1 MANRYWVGGSGN
13 WKDTPHWSATSGGA
27 GGASVPSF
35 SDDVFF
41 DANSANAPFEVTINS
56 SLNYCRAASF
66 LPTQAMTVK
75 STNLYVSGAFAHN
88 ANVSYQSIAGY
99 FYMYLT
105 QPGDVAF
112 DNKYDGQTAD
122 IILSVDGRLVLNS
135 AVKLRSLGVRGML
148 TNDYDITLSNS
159 TTNSGRGLHFRPD
172 FGGGTV
178 DLGSSTVHI
187 YSNGD
192 ALLIPD
198 SNKPTILASSAS
210 IYLHNIGSST
220 DVVKVIGSGI
230 TFGTLNIN
238 QENAV
243 GRYAIQGSHTINS
256 LILGRRTTLIVGQ
269 SGQSATTLIFGNIT
283 ANGTQSQ
290 TILIRSYSSGQQYVF
305 RKTSGSVNVTFVD
318 LMDSVANGGATFT
331 NYRGINN
338 GNNSGWNFTG
348 PIAPIASFTATP
360 TSGPSALTV
369 NFTDTSTGVPTN
381 WVWDFGDGTSSILQN
396 PTKTYVQEGTY
407 NVTMTA
413 TNEIGSS
420 TKTELSYVSVAQCI
434 ISPDGIPSS
443 MSVGTPTV
451 TPGTAFITPVGI
463 PSSVSVG
470 ETTFE
475 VNLWDVGGIASSA
488 SVGTPTIAQGAP
500 APPPPVDYTDLG
512 VDNAKEY
519 VYKVYS
525 KNGTFMRTW
534 PAPTDELEFS
544 QQLLTPGTTTTVRLP
559 RSAENMIESRD
570 LLVSSTGEQIV
581 DSTGEA
587 ISVTSTTANTVGP
600 DTDVQEGLLVDIF
613 AFYGGYEELVTSTG
627 EPIGDSNGEQI
638 VVATGAPSGK
648 RVFSGKIMKYRA
660 HYGAEEYV
668 EVTLISHGQE
678 LTKGEVIKSGSA
690 TTVTYATTEIATIAR
705 SILNTNPGR
714 IGHSLGSIDT
724 TGVSPTMKFELNTK
738 LEGIKSLYSQTPD
751 GYYWYVD
758 VGENLLYMKKRSLV
772 AEHVFIKGK
781 HLHEIDIEK
790 SAEDLRNKIYFVGG
804 DPGSGTLYKVY
815 EDTAAITDSELG
827 VYRITDRRFTLT
839 PSVQRYAQKVMTEYG
854 RAIWTST
861 ISIPAS
867 QYPIED
873 IRLGQMVGFRN
884 FGNFV
889 DEQLLQVVGFNYTPT
904 RITLNLGT
912 VQERL
917 TDIIGDLDE
926 GLSNEQYQAL
936 PTTPS

>member
-1 MANRYWVGGSGN
+1 MSAITGGV
-13 WKDTPHWSATSGGA
+13 
-27 GGASVPSF
+27 GGASVPSS

-41 DANSANAPFEVTINS
+41 DANSASSPFEVTIDTN
-56 SLNYCRAASF
+56 LTYCRAASF
-66 LPTQAMTVK
+66 LPTQAMTIK
-75 STNLYVSGAFAHN
+75 ATNLYITGSFAHN

-99 FYMYLT
+99 FYMLLT

-112 DNKYDGQTAD
+112 DNKFDGQTAD
-122 IILSVDGRLVLNS
+122 VILSVDGRLVLNS
-135 AVKLRSLGVRGML
+135 AVKLRSLEVRNML
-148 TNDYDITLSNS
+148 TNDYEITLSNT
-159 TTNSGRGLHFRPD
+159 TTNSGRGLNFRPA

-178 DLGSSTVHI
+178 DLGSSIIHI

-192 ALLIPD
+192 ALRIPD
-198 SNKPTILASSAS
+198 SLPPTILASSAS

-220 DVVKVIGSGI
+220 DVLKVIGSGV

-243 GRYAIQGSHTINS
+243 GRYAIQGSLTINS
-256 LILGRRTTLIVGQ
+256 LVLGRRTTLIVGQ
-269 SGQSATTLIFGNIT
+269 SGQSATTMTFGNIT
-283 ANGTQSQ
+283 ANGTQSE

-305 RKTSGSVNVTFVD
+305 RKTSGSINVTFVD

-331 NYRGINN
+331 NYRGINS

-348 PIAPIASFTATP
+348 PIAPTASFTATP

-420 TKTELSYVSVAQCI
+420 TKTELSYISVAQYI

-451 TPGTAFITPVGI
+451 TPGTAFITPDGI

-470 ETTFE
+470 EPTFE

-488 SVGTPTIAQGAP
+488 AVGTPTITQGAP

-570 LLVSSTGEQIV
+570 LLVTSTGEQIV

-587 ISVTSTTANTVGP
+587 ISVTGTTANTVGP

-627 EPIGDSNGEQI
+627 ESIGDSTGDHL

-690 TTVTYATTEIATIAR
+690 TTVTFATTEIATIAR

-839 PSVQRYAQKVMTEYG
+839 PSAQRYAQKVMTEYG